1 MANSKIFLTQNSSY
15 MSIFLSGWLFNSRH
29 EICSQLLSVACK
41 NPFQLDVLNLCMCKT
56 TQKPFEGSLLNSYY
70 NIQTLTLHSAD
81 NISWHTFEWHSYTAF
96 LFKYFLSQPAIPK
109 KVQRI
114 PVIQFL
120 DLKVYES
127 TYGLSLTIKWNC
139 NCISNIT
146 SCNFILLYF
155 KHVVGFENGTLIGW
169 IWKCWNQLFQFCYLI
184 GFHCLGGHSFSK
196 YAVRQECSYSKDV
209 FSVLDWIYEMTPG
222 DVLPENLGRGVGPA
236 SQNPYP
242 IYDQNLWFFPTLFM
256 TWPNTWYP
264 IYDLTL
270 LVAGFI

>member
-1 MANSKIFLTQNSSY
+1 M
-15 MSIFLSGWLFNSRH
+15 LSTSFS
-29 EICSQLLSVACK
+29 
-41 NPFQLDVLNLCMCKT
+41 CM
-56 TQKPFEGSLLNSYY
+56 QKPFPIGRFEPVHVQNYSETIWRVSFKQLLQYSNLNLALCWQYK
-70 NIQTLTLHSAD
+70 LTCFRV
-81 NISWHTFEWHSYTAF
+81 NSYTAF
-96 LFKYFLSQPAIPK
+96 LFKYFLSQPVIPK

-155 KHVVGFENGTLIGW
+155 KHLVGFENGTLIGW

-222 DVLPENLGRGVGPA
+222 GVLPENLGRGVGPA

-256 TWPNTWYP
+256 TWPKTWYP